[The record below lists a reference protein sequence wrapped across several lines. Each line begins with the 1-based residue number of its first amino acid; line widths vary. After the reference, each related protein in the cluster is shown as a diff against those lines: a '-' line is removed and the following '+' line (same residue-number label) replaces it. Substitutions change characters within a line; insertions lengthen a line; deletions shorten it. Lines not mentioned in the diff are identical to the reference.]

1 MPLEAASGIRIDNV
15 HLQRGSSSVFAD
27 LSLHLTEPRIGLIGD
42 NGAGKSSLFRLLC
55 ALDAPKSGS
64 VTVQGHNLHT
74 ERRPGLVGMMFQSP
88 DDQIIFPTVEEE
100 LALSL
105 QPQGLSR
112 ADALA
117 KARLFL
123 EQRGLTAWAARA
135 ISSLSQ
141 GQRQHVCWL
150 ALLIAA
156 PQVLLLD
163 EPFASLDL
171 PGQALLD
178 ADIAQ
183 AGQQV
188 LVSTH
193 ILSHVRGFARVLW
206 LEQGRV
212 RMDGPGAQVCAA
224 YEADVAQRMAVR
236 LGGLSAQEQAR
247 G

>member
-1 MPLEAASGIRIDNV
+1 MSADCGIRIENV
-15 HLQRGSSSVFAD
+15 RLQRGSSTVFD
-27 LSLHLTEPRIGLIGD
+27 GLSLRLTEQRIGLIGD
-42 NGAGKSSLFRLLC
+42 NGAGKSSLFRLIC
-55 ALDAPKSGS
+55 ALDAPQSGS
-64 VTVQGHNLHT
+64 VTVHGRNLHT
-74 ERRPGLVGMMFQSP
+74 QRQPGLVGMMFQNP

-105 QPQGLSR
+105 EPQGLSR
-112 ADALA
+112 REALD
-117 KARLFL
+117 KARQFL
-123 EQRGLTAWAARA
+123 HSRGLAAWAARA

-178 ADIAQ
+178 ADIAS
-183 AGQQV
+183 ARQQV

-193 ILSHVRGFARVLW
+193 ILSHVRTFAQVLW

-212 RMDGPGAQVCAA
+212 RMDGPGTQVCEA
-224 YEADVAQRMAVR
+224 YEADVAQRMAVQ
-236 LGGLSAQEQAR
+236 LASASAQDREQVR